1 MVALEFLYIKK
12 FGFYDH
18 NWYTIKWVMKKIDL
32 LQFWEQLPKARHS
45 GSGSLQNCILVKFV
59 FRPNQLVAVASQDHR
74 RPLCKTL
81 PVEPSPLPLKYNK
94 LYKPADKTNNSA
106 RKIQTIKIYTI
117 SFPKENM
124 LGKKKC

>member
-1 MVALEFLYIKK
+1 MPGGI
-12 FGFYDH
+12 
-18 NWYTIKWVMKKIDL
+18 IDGL
-32 LQFWEQLPKARHS
+32 F
-45 GSGSLQNCILVKFV
+45 
-59 FRPNQLVAVASQDHR
+59 D
-74 RPLCKTL
+74 KTL

-124 LGKKKC
+124 LGKKKMLIFPSTEHEGVSEQPLS